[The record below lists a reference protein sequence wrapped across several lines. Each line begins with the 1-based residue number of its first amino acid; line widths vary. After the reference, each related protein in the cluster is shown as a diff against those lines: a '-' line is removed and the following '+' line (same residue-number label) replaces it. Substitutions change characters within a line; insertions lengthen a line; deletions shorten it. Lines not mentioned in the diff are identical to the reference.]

1 MQINSQICGANQIG
15 EDTGRLAGVLD
26 TMVGQVPRAGEFD
39 IVGELAIRE
48 PHAYFG
54 MMREIAPVLWDE
66 RSRSWIVTGYAEV
79 TGVLRDDRH
88 FSSDRIRPFIA
99 RKLSG
104 SGVDPKVRA
113 AFDLLADWL
122 VFNDKPRHLRLRKLI
137 NQAFMSEAMAKLTSR
152 FAALFEEVIAQ
163 APQSG
168 HIDILADIAL
178 PFSASVISAMLG
190 VPEQDRD
197 RFAEWHRLFGPVV
210 GASLEDPNKYD
221 SLAEGVSQLADYVR
235 GLIAHYREA
244 PEDNLLS
251 ALIKA
256 HEDDEALTE
265 EEIVAT
271 CTLVLFAGSET
282 TANLIANSILA
293 LIRDPSQM
301 ELLRSGQVEI
311 ADAVEEFLRF
321 DGSGKA
327 VTRVV
332 REDNAVL
339 GVPMK
344 AGQRVF
350 LILAAANHDPAVFE
364 HPDQLHLDRSSD
376 RKHIAFGY
384 GLHSCMGLQLA
395 RLEAAIAIPG
405 ILGKYGHIQLAGG
418 LDWHPQLL
426 SRGLKALPV
435 LVGR

>member
-1 MQINSQICGANQIG
+1 MTGQISQA
-15 EDTGRLAGVLD
+15 T
-26 TMVGQVPRAGEFD
+26 EFD
-39 IVGELAIRE
+39 IVGERAIRE

-54 MMREIAPVLWDE
+54 MMREVAPVLWDA
-66 RSRSWIVTGYAEV
+66 RSRSWIVTGYNEV
-79 TGVLRDDRH
+79 TAALRDDRR
-88 FSSDRIRPFIA
+88 FSSDRIRPFIE

-104 SGVDPKVRA
+104 PDVNPRVRS

-137 NQAFMSEAMAKLTSR
+137 NQAFMSEAMSKLTSR
-152 FAALFEEVIAQ
+152 FTDLFDEVISQ
-163 APQSG
+163 TPESG
-168 HIDILADIAL
+168 RIDILEDIAL

-190 VPEQDRD
+190 VPEHDRD
-197 RFAEWHRLFGPVV
+197 RFGEWHRLFGPVV

-221 SLAEGVSQLADYVR
+221 SLAEGVSQLAEYVR
-235 GLIAHYREA
+235 ELIAVYRKD
-244 PEDNLLS
+244 PQDNLLS

-256 HEDDEALTE
+256 HEANEALTE
-265 EEIVAT
+265 SEIIAT

-282 TANLIANSILA
+282 TANLIANAILA
-293 LIRDPSQM
+293 LLRHPDQM
-301 ELLRSGQVEI
+301 AFLRSGKVAI
-311 ADAVEEFLRF
+311 TDAVEEFLRY

-332 REDNAVL
+332 REDNEAL

-350 LILAAANHDPAVFE
+350 LILAAANHDPAVFSQ
-364 HPDQLHLDRSSD
+364 PDELRFDRSSE
-376 RKHIAFGY
+376 RKHIAFGF

-395 RLEAAIAIPG
+395 RLEAAIAVPA
-405 ILGKYGHIQLAGG
+405 ILEKYSKIELAGE

-426 SRGLKALPV
+426 SRGLKRLPV
-435 LVGR
+435 LVSR

>member
-1 MQINSQICGANQIG
+1 MA
-15 EDTGRLAGVLD
+15 A
-26 TMVGQVPRAGEFD
+26 QVSHHDEFD
-39 IVGELAIRE
+39 IVGAQAIRD

-54 MMREIAPVLWDE
+54 RMREIAPVLWDT

-79 TGVLRDDRH
+79 TSVLRDDRN

-99 RKLSG
+99 RKLDG
-104 SGVDPKVRA
+104 PDVDPRVRA
-113 AFDLLADWL
+113 AFDVLADWL

-137 NQAFMSEAMAKLTSR
+137 NQAFMSQAMAKLTDR
-152 FAALFEEVIAQ
+152 FAALFDEVIQ
-163 APQSG
+163 RAPQSG
-168 HIDILADIAL
+168 RIDILADIAV

-190 VPEQDRD
+190 VPGHDCG
-197 RFAEWHRLFGPVV
+197 RFAEWHQLFGPVI
-210 GASLEDPNKYD
+210 GASLDDPNKYA
-221 SLAEGVSQLADYVR
+221 SLAEGVSQLSDYVR
-235 GLIAHYREA
+235 GLIALYRET
-244 PEDNLLS
+244 PQDNLLS

-256 HEDDEALTE
+256 HEDDEALSE
-265 EEIVAT
+265 DEIIAT

-293 LIRDPSQM
+293 LMRHPDQM
-301 ELLRSGQVEI
+301 DLLRSGKVSI
-311 ADAVEEFLRF
+311 AEAVEEFLRF

-332 REDNAVL
+332 REDNEAL

-350 LILAAANHDPAVFE
+350 LILAAANHDPSVFE
-364 HPDQLHLDRSSD
+364 QPGQLRLDRISD

-405 ILGKYGHIQLAGG
+405 ILGKYGRIELDGE

-426 SRGLKALPV
+426 SRGLMALPV
-435 LVGR
+435 RVGC